1 MAALRWAFEDTE
13 KPLAVSRLAEAE
25 RQAKQGDVYDNLYDE
40 IHQQAEAEK
49 KADEAKEEEMPEE
62 DDVGMNEAETEEP
75 EAEDTDDTDESADGE
90 DDKAEPEETSNDEK
104 ADPDTAPQKKETD
117 EKSADD
123 KADSKEADSKG
134 NEDDAESKDTQK
146 ALESLSL
153 GMESLSISLLKL
165 GDEFEPHLLTGV
177 NNGIYLED
185 YAPNL
190 ARIGFKYG
198 KLLLHHVYKGVAV
211 ILDTAVKGLY
221 KSNRLFVKTVRN
233 AIQSYER
240 QQKALEDL
248 EKAVEGL
255 SELKGMDGSRQPEGE
270 YRVASVIQAL
280 KVGESVDMDAN
291 LQHAIDFTE
300 SYMASVGKAVKSHLY
315 TTQRLIDTVIDQKLN
330 VHAEKLMREQM
341 LIPHFKQETI
351 DGYEPKSEHITS
363 YVYEEALPSDV
374 KFIAWLPANSVL
386 ERSALIQAYQ
396 EAKFFFGV
404 ANQDIPLVE
413 QVPYLTPEQIPSF
426 LKKLHQLCEL
436 GLKQRQLGPEIARQR
451 DGMKKSLLR
460 YLGFLMTSKERIS
473 IEDSCAEYIALR
485 SRSLD
490 KTYLSGLLHVDEYQ
504 RRLISAGLR
513 YAEASIKAYRAAAPA
528 EDDTMDSE

>member
-1 MAALRWAFEDTE
+1 MAGLQWGFEEAE

-25 RQAKQGDVYDNLYDE
+25 RQVKQGDVYDNLYDE
-40 IHQQAEAEK
+40 IHRQAEAEK
-49 KADEAKEEEMPEE
+49 KAEDVKEDMPETE
-62 DDVGMNEAETEEP
+62 DDSETTETEEETDSP
-75 EAEDTDDTDESADGE
+75 EAEEPDDSEAEKEAPESSETEETPDEAEAGEDNKPAEQPKDVEKEDSPDDT
-90 DDKAEPEETSNDEK
+90 EE
-104 ADPDTAPQKKETD
+104 AA
-117 EKSADD
+117 AR
-123 KADSKEADSKG
+123 
-134 NEDDAESKDTQK
+134 KDTKK
-146 ALESLSL
+146 ALESLSY
-153 GMESLSISLLKL
+153 GMESLSISLLRL

-185 YAPNL
+185 HIPNL

-211 ILDTAVKGLY
+211 ILDTVVKGLY

-233 AIQSYER
+233 AVLSYER
-240 QQKALEDL
+240 QQKAIDDL
-248 EKAVEGL
+248 EKAVEELGQLEGL
-255 SELKGMDGSRQPEGE
+255 DSSQVPEGE

-280 KVGESVDMDAN
+280 KIDESTDVTAN
-291 LQHAIDFTE
+291 LQQALDFADG
-300 SYMASVGKAVKSHLY
+300 YMTHVNKAVKSHLY

-341 LIPHFKQETI
+341 LIPDFKQETI
-351 DGYEPKSEHITS
+351 EGYEPKSEHISS
-363 YVYEEALPSDV
+363 YVYQGVLPSDV

-386 ERSALIQAYQ
+386 ERPALIQAYQ

-404 ANQDIPLVE
+404 ASQDITLVDSM
-413 QVPYLTPEQIPSF
+413 PYLTHDQIPEF
-426 LKKLHQLCEL
+426 IEKLRALCQL
-436 GLKQRQLGPEIARQR
+436 GLKQRQLGPEIVRQR

-513 YAEASIKAYRAAAPA
+513 YAEASIKACRAMAPA
-528 EDDTMDSE
+528 KDETNADNS